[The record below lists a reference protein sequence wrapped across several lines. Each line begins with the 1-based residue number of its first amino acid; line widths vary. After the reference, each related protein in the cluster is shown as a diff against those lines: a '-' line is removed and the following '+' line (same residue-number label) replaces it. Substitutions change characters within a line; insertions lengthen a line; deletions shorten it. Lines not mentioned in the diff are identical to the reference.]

1 LNHQIHIFPEQFNI
15 IFKICLEQLKFRRTL
30 NALGVRELSVSGILR
45 RPHGLYGILGKNGE
59 DTVQIQLGD
68 QFVRKNST
76 FLHQKLMVQII
87 DVFGDGHAGNQLGDR
102 QPFHKYS
109 APYHEK
115 KI

>member
-1 LNHQIHIFPEQFNI
+1 MPKITEVDKN
-15 IFKICLEQLKFRRTL
+15 FKNKAVFREDMKL
-30 NALGVRELSVSGILR
+30 YSVKDKPFRLY
-45 RPHGLYGILGKNGE
+45 GLYDIFGKNGE

-68 QFVRKNST
+68 QLVRKNST

-87 DVFGDGHAGNQLGDR
+87 DIFGDGHAGNQLGDR

>member
-1 LNHQIHIFPEQFNI
+1 MNHQIHIFPEQLNI
-15 IFKICLEQLKFRRTL
+15 IFKICLEQLELRRTL
-30 NALGVRELSVSGILR
+30 NALGVRELSVSGILHR
-45 RPHGLYGILGKNGE
+45 LYGVYDIFGKNGE

-68 QFVRKNST
+68 QLVRKNST

-87 DVFGDGHAGNQLGDR
+87 DIFGYGHAGNQLGDR

>member
-1 LNHQIHIFPEQFNI
+1 MNHEIHIFPEQFNI
-15 IFKICLEQLKFRRTL
+15 IFKICLEQLKFWRTL
-30 NALGVRELSVSGILR
+30 NALGVRELSVSRILS
-45 RPHGLYGILGKNGE
+45 RPHGLYDILDKNGE

-68 QFVRKNST
+68 QFIRKDGP
-76 FLHQKLMVQII
+76 FLYQKLMVQII